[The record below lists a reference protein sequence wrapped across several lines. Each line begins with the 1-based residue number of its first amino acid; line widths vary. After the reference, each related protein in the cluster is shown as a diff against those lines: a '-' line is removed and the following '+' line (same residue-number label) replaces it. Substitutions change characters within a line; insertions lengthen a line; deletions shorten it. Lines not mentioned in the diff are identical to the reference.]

1 MRCVVLTAPRQ
12 TARRRLPTDLSL
24 RAPIRTVRGQL
35 RFYPVNATQLGKVS
49 PMSTLNGVL
58 CTLVVLLCLVA
69 VVSAYYAARAR
80 RVKQEVRRW
89 CEEDDAERASS
100 GWFWFAMILA
110 FLIIVTASADWLQA
124 FAAIGGPELAP

>member
-1 MRCVVLTAPRQ
+1 
-12 TARRRLPTDLSL
+12 
-24 RAPIRTVRGQL
+24 
-35 RFYPVNATQLGKVS
+35 
-49 PMSTLNGVL
+49 MSTLNGVL

-80 RVKQEVRRW
+80 RVKQKVRRW